1 VHACAGLAEQPM
13 AARLPKSLGQ
23 TKPVLLVRAH
33 NNEGDAAALAELGLQ
48 PVTDPYLNIVASA
61 DAAGATRL
69 ISELSNLG
77 EGDWVIATSANAL
90 KFWGELVSSS
100 ALAAALATAATRG
113 VQFASVGEASARM
126 YANFGIHRVFVPSKP
141 YGVELAA
148 ELAALGGP
156 GSTATMPCG
165 NLAMPTVTAAL
176 GAAGW
181 NMISEV
187 VYETSTV
194 AVRPPSADGLADEG
208 PGGEP
213 REPAFSALFL
223 RSPSAARA
231 VVEHA
236 GVTPVPVICGG
247 TTTASTARELGL
259 NVARVL
265 DAPSSTA
272 AAQAIFDVVVGEN

>member
-1 VHACAGLAEQPM
+1 MRACAGLAARPS
-13 AARLPKSLGQ
+13 AATLPKSLGQ

-33 NNEGDAAALAELGLQ
+33 NNDGDAAALAALGLQ
-48 PVTDPYLNIVASA
+48 SVIDPYLNIVASA

-90 KFWGELVSSS
+90 KFWGEHVTS
-100 ALAAALATAATRG
+100 ATLAGALSAAATRG
-113 VQFASVGEASARM
+113 VQFAAVGEASARM
-126 YANFGIHRVFVPSKP
+126 YANFGIHRVFFPSKP
-141 YGVELAA
+141 YGVELAT

-156 GSTATMPCG
+156 GSTAVMPCG

-194 AVRPPSADGLADEG
+194 ADRPASADGLSNA
-208 PGGEP
+208 
-213 REPAFSALFL
+213 AFSALFL

-236 GVTPVPVICGG
+236 GVTSVPVICGG
-247 TTTASTARELGL
+247 TTTAATARELGL
-259 NVARVL
+259 DVARVL
-265 DAPSSTA
+265 DAPSSVA

>member
-1 VHACAGLAEQPM
+1 MHACAGP
-13 AARLPKSLGQ
+13 AAHLPKSLIHA
-23 TKPVLLVRAH
+23 KPVLLVRAH
-33 NNEGDAAALAELGLQ
+33 NNNGDAAALEALGLQ
-48 PVTDPYLNIVASA
+48 SVIDPYLNIVASV
-61 DAAGATRL
+61 DAAGAMRL

-77 EGDWVIATSANAL
+77 EGDWVIATSANSL
-90 KFWGELVSSS
+90 KYWGELVGAANPSPDFVT
-100 ALAAALATAATRG
+100 ALAAAATRG
-113 VQFASVGEASARM
+113 VQFAAVGEASARM

-141 YGVELAA
+141 YGLELAA

-156 GSTATMPCG
+156 GSTAVMPCG
-165 NLAMPTVTAAL
+165 NLAMPTVSAAL

-181 NMISEV
+181 TMISEV

-194 AVRPPSADGLADEG
+194 ADRPASAEGLANQG

-231 VVEHA
+231 VVDHA
-236 GVTPVPVICGG
+236 GDTTVPVICGG
-247 TTTASTARELGL
+247 TTTAATARELGL

-265 DAPSSTA
+265 DAPSSAA
-272 AAQAIFDVVVGEN
+272 AAQTIFEVVVGEN

>member
-1 VHACAGLAEQPM
+1 MEPTAPPLA
-13 AARLPKSLGQ
+13 ASLPKSPIQ
-23 TKPVLLVRAH
+23 AKPVLLVRAH
-33 NNEGDAAALAELGLQ
+33 NNDGDAAALAAVGLQ
-48 PVTDPYLNIVASA
+48 SVIDPYLNIVATA
-61 DAAGATRL
+61 DSSGAKRL
-69 ISELSNLG
+69 LDELGNLG

-90 KFWGELVSSS
+90 KFWGELVG
-100 ALAAALATAATRG
+100 AANLSPALATALSAATTRG
-113 VQFASVGEASARM
+113 VQFAAVGEASARM

-156 GSTATMPCG
+156 GSTAVMPCG
-165 NLAMPTVTAAL
+165 NLAMPIVTSAL

-187 VYETSTV
+187 VYETSTA
-194 AVRPPSADGLADEG
+194 AVRPTSANGLSNA
-208 PGGEP
+208 
-213 REPAFSALFL
+213 AFSALFL

-236 GVTPVPVICGG
+236 GVTSVPVICGG
-247 TTTASTARELGL
+247 TTTAAAARELGL

>member
-1 VHACAGLAEQPM
+1 
-13 AARLPKSLGQ
+13 LPKSLGQ

-33 NNEGDAAALAELGLQ
+33 NNVCDAAALAALGLQ
-48 PVTDPYLNIVASA
+48 SVIDPYLNIVATA
-61 DAAGATRL
+61 DFSGAKRL
-69 ISELSNLG
+69 LDELGKLG

-90 KFWGELVSSS
+90 KFWGELVSGS
-100 ALAAALATAATRG
+100 ALATALSSAATCG
-113 VQFASVGEASARM
+113 VQFAAVGEASARM

-156 GSTATMPCG
+156 GSTAVLPCG
-165 NLAMPTVTAAL
+165 NLAMPTVKAAPA
-176 GAAGW
+176 AAGW
-181 NMISEV
+181 NLISEV

-194 AVRPPSADGLADEG
+194 AVRPSSADGLSNA
-208 PGGEP
+208 
-213 REPAFSALFL
+213 AFSALFL

-231 VVEHA
+231 VIEHA
-236 GVTPVPVICGG
+236 GVTSVPVICGG
-247 TTTASTARELGL
+247 TTTAAAARELGL

-265 DAPSSTA
+265 DAPSSKA

>member
-1 VHACAGLAEQPM
+1 MPNI
-13 AARLPKSLGQ
+13 LGQ
-23 TKPVLLVRAH
+23 TNPVQAKPVLLVRAH
-33 NNEGDAAALAELGLQ
+33 NNDGDAAALTSLGLQ
-48 PVTDPYLNIVASA
+48 SVIDPYLNIGASA
-61 DAAGATRL
+61 DASGATRL
-69 ISELSNLG
+69 TNELANLDA
-77 EGDWVIATSANAL
+77 GDWVIATSANAL
-90 KFWGELVSSS
+90 KFWGELAGIAELTA
-100 ALAAALATAATRG
+100 ALAAAATRG
-113 VQFASVGEASARM
+113 VQFAAVGEASARM
-126 YANFGIHRVFVPSKP
+126 YANFGIHRVFVPIKP

-156 GSTATMPCG
+156 GSNAVMPCG

-194 AVRPPSADGLADEG
+194 DVRPASADGLSVG
-208 PGGEP
+208 
-213 REPAFSALFL
+213 AFSALFL

-236 GVTPVPVICGG
+236 GVTSVPVICGG
-247 TTTASTARELGL
+247 TTTAATARELGL

-265 DAPSSTA
+265 DAPSSAA

>member
-1 VHACAGLAEQPM
+1 MHACEGL
-13 AARLPKSLGQ
+13 AARLPKSLNQ

-33 NNEGDAAALAELGLQ
+33 NNDGDAAALAALGLQ
-48 PVTDPYLNIVASA
+48 SVIDPYLDIVAVPDDTGA
-61 DAAGATRL
+61 KHLLGELATR
-69 ISELSNLG
+69 G

-90 KFWGELVSSS
+90 KFWGELVGAANLSDALSS
-100 ALAAALATAATRG
+100 AATRG
-113 VQFASVGEASARM
+113 VQFAAVGEASARM

-156 GSTATMPCG
+156 GSTAVLPCG
-165 NLAMPTVTAAL
+165 NLAMPTVTFAL
-176 GAAGW
+176 AAAGW
-181 NMISEV
+181 NLISEV

-194 AVRPPSADGLADEG
+194 AVRPASADDLSNA
-208 PGGEP
+208 
-213 REPAFSALFL
+213 AFSAVFL

-236 GVTPVPVICGG
+236 GVTSVPVICGG
-247 TTTASTARELGL
+247 TTTAAAARELGL

>member
-1 VHACAGLAEQPM
+1 M
-13 AARLPKSLGQ
+13 AAHLPKSPIKA
-23 TKPVLLVRAH
+23 KPVLLVRAH
-33 NNEGDAAALAELGLQ
+33 NNEADAAALEALGLQ
-48 PVTDPYLNIVASA
+48 SVIDPYLNIVASA
-61 DAAGATRL
+61 NAAGATRL

-100 ALAAALATAATRG
+100 ALSAALAAAATRG
-113 VQFASVGEASARM
+113 VQFAAVGEASARV

-141 YGVELAA
+141 YGVDLAA

-156 GSTATMPCG
+156 GSTAVMPCG
-165 NLAMPTVTAAL
+165 NLAMPTVSAAL

-181 NMISEV
+181 TMISEV

-194 AVRPPSADGLADEG
+194 ADRPASAEGLANQG

-231 VVEHA
+231 VVDHA
-236 GVTPVPVICGG
+236 GDTTVPVICGG
-247 TTTASTARELGL
+247 TTTAATARELGL

-265 DAPSSTA
+265 DAPSSAA
-272 AAQAIFDVVVGEN
+272 AAQAIFEVVVGEN

>member
-1 VHACAGLAEQPM
+1 M
-13 AARLPKSLGQ
+13 AARLPNSLGQ

-33 NNEGDAAALAELGLQ
+33 NNEGDAAALAELGIQ
-48 PVTDPYLNIVASA
+48 SVIDPYLNIVALP
-61 DAAGATRL
+61 DDTGAKHLLGELTTR
-69 ISELSNLG
+69 G

-90 KFWGELVSSS
+90 KFWGELVSGSALAT
-100 ALAAALATAATRG
+100 ALAAAANRG
-113 VQFASVGEASARM
+113 VQFAAVGEASARM
-126 YANFGIHRVFVPSKP
+126 YANFGIHRVFVPTKP
-141 YGVELAA
+141 YGVDLAA

-156 GSTATMPCG
+156 GSTAVMPCG

-176 GAAGW
+176 DAAGW
-181 NMISEV
+181 NLFSEV

-194 AVRPPSADGLADEG
+194 AVRPASADGLAAKG
-208 PGGEP
+208 PGATDEA
-213 REPAFSALFL
+213 PAFSAIFL

-236 GVTPVPVICGG
+236 GVTSVPVICGG
-247 TTTASTARELGL
+247 TTTAATARELGL

-272 AAQAIFDVVVGEN
+272 AAQAIFEVVVGEN

>member
-1 VHACAGLAEQPM
+1 M
-13 AARLPKSLGQ
+13 AARLPNSLGQ
-23 TKPVLLVRAH
+23 ANAVAAKPVLLVRAH
-33 NNEGDAAALAELGLQ
+33 NNDGDATALEVLGLKA
-48 PVTDPYLNIVASA
+48 VIDPYLNIVASA
-61 DAAGATRL
+61 DSSGATRL
-69 ISELSNLG
+69 INELANLG
-77 EGDWVIATSANAL
+77 EDDWVVATSANAL
-90 KFWGELVSSS
+90 KLWGELVGNAELTAS
-100 ALAAALATAATRG
+100 LAAAATRG
-113 VQFASVGEASARM
+113 VQFAAVGEASARM
-126 YANFGIHRVFVPSKP
+126 YANFGIHRVFVPTKP
-141 YGVELAA
+141 YGLELAA

-156 GSTATMPCG
+156 GSTAVMPCG

-194 AVRPPSADGLADEG
+194 AVRPASADGLA
-208 PGGEP
+208 GE
-213 REPAFSALFL
+213 AFSALFL

-236 GVTPVPVICGG
+236 GVTSVPVICGG
-247 TTTASTARELGL
+247 TTTAATARELGL